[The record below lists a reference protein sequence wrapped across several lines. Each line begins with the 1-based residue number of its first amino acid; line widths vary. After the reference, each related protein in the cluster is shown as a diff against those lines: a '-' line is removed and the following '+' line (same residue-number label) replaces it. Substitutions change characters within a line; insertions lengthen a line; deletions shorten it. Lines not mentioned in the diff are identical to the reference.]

1 MRESIIKTTD
11 VKQTPEI
18 YKDVKQFEAEKA
30 NVSINANNLKE
41 TCQIKKQA
49 KKIRLKDRGVQ
60 NMFGNNTSV
69 KTQQKYL
76 DEAIYIVKELNVDP
90 NIYRHSRSV
99 LVINNSKVVIVATKN
114 GLEVKLNGQQTGKFF
129 IENSQFESYM
139 RKLQQ
144 EKYF

>member
-1 MRESIIKTTD
+1 
-11 VKQTPEI
+11 
-18 YKDVKQFEAEKA
+18 
-30 NVSINANNLKE
+30 
-41 TCQIKKQA
+41 
-49 KKIRLKDRGVQ
+49 
-60 NMFGNNTSV
+60 MFGNNTSV

-90 NIYRHSRSV
+90 NMYRHSRSV

-114 GLEVKLNGQQTGKFF
+114 GLEVKLNGQQTGKIF
-129 IENSQFESYM
+129 IEISQFESYM